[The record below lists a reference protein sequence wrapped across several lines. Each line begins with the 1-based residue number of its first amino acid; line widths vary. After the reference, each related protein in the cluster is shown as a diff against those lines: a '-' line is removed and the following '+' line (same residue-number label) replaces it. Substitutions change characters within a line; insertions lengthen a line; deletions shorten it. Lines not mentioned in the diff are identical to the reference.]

1 MLYVDLHTHTT
12 ASDGQY
18 SPSELIDRA
27 KGAGIQCLAV
37 TDHDTVDG
45 IEEAVKAGNTKGIL
59 VLRGVELGAKE
70 YRYLHILGL
79 GLSSGH
85 TPLDNLCRKLKESRN
100 ERKYRIAAFLEEKGI
115 IVPLDEVEKLAGG
128 GIVARPHFAKVMLD
142 HGFVSSIKDAFD
154 RYLDTNEYQR
164 IERFKA
170 SAAECIQAIH
180 QSGGKAALAH
190 PYQLNLPDAVLES
203 LIAALKNDGLDA
215 IECYYPQHSPDMV
228 KKYLALAKKFGLHV
242 TAGSDFHGE
251 TIHPDNPLTPVWL
264 DIDWIREKSK
274 S

>member
-79 GLSSGH
+79 GLFVRAY
-85 TPLDNLCRKLKESRN
+85 P
-100 ERKYRIAAFLEEKGI
+100 
-115 IVPLDEVEKLAGG
+115 AGQSM
-128 GIVARPHFAKVMLD
+128 P
-142 HGFVSSIKDAFD
+142 
-154 RYLDTNEYQR
+154 
-164 IERFKA
+164 KA
-170 SAAECIQAIH
+170 E
-180 QSGGKAALAH
+180 GK
-190 PYQLNLPDAVLES
+190 P
-203 LIAALKNDGLDA
+203 
-215 IECYYPQHSPDMV
+215 
-228 KKYLALAKKFGLHV
+228 
-242 TAGSDFHGE
+242 
-251 TIHPDNPLTPVWL
+251 
-264 DIDWIREKSK
+264 
-274 S
+274 

>member
-1 MLYVDLHTHTT
+1 MLFVDLHTHTT

-27 KGAGIQCLAV
+27 KDAGIQCLAV

-45 IEEAVKAGNTKGIL
+45 VEEAVKAGSTNGIL

-79 GLSSGH
+79 GLPSGH
-85 TPLDNLCRKLKESRN
+85 TPLDDLCRKLKESRN
-100 ERKYRIAAFLEEKGI
+100 ERKYRIAAFLKEKGI

-128 GIVARPHFAKVMLD
+128 GVVARPHFAKVMLD

-180 QSGGKAALAH
+180 QSGGKAVLAH
-190 PYQLNLPDAVLES
+190 PYQLGLPDAALES
-203 LIAALKNDGLDA
+203 LIAALRNEGLEA
-215 IECYYPQHSPDMV
+215 LECYYPQHSPDMV
-228 KKYLALAKKFGLHV
+228 KKYLVLAKKFGLHI

-264 DIDWIREKSK
+264 DIDWIQDKSK
-274 S
+274 F